1 MFQNPDKPSCIDL
14 ILTNCPMCFLNS
26 CVIETGLSDS
36 HQLLVTVTIV
46 TTSKK
51 SPPKIITYRSYKYFN
66 NYSFRDVFL
75 QIECNGNN
83 CEESFKDFTPSY
95 NIILNEQVPQKKVC
109 ER

>member
-1 MFQNPDKPSCIDL
+1 MRFQ
-14 ILTNCPMCFLNS
+14 NS
-26 CVIETGLSDS
+26 CVVETGLSGS
-36 HQLLVTVTIV
+36 HKLIVTVTIA

-51 SPPKIITYRSYKYFN
+51 SPPKIIAYRSYKYFN
-66 NYSFRDVFL
+66 NDSFREVFL

-83 CEESFKDFTPSY
+83 CEESFKDFTPSC